1 MDQQSST
8 SLQPNQQDGITQKIR
23 ISGVQP
29 GAGDKLRLRWK
40 VTYRVGENGSLEEHN
55 DIISNVPVS

>member
-8 SLQPNQQDGITQKIR
+8 SLQPNQQDGIIQKIR

-40 VTYRVGENGSLEEHN
+40 VSYRVGESKTVEEHN
-55 DIISNVPVS
+55 DTINNVPVS